1 MDKYDYREQAGME
14 ESGTEGL
21 QDDECNLQDKRMQ
34 ENQILSGDDILS
46 RWKLRSDKTV
56 HRCEDIDHIADAPE
70 CGRADCY
77 NCIDGSCV
85 ALNDND
91 FGHRECPFFI
101 RTEQAIKNQRA
112 SLERLIDEGRED
124 LLKKYGAQL
133 AALDIVELG
142 DTELEQMFASLRAV
156 ERELMEKGGG
166 KGSAFDEMTDEEIQ
180 SHDPE
185 ENSTLLKKQTD
196 AFFGGRSKG
205 HGLKGVGLKG
215 CGLEGRALKGCGPE
229 MRGLKGRGAKEVG
242 SDG

>member
-1 MDKYDYREQAGME
+1 MDKYDYREQTGME

-21 QDDECNLQDKRMQ
+21 QDDECNIRKL

-56 HRCEDIDHIADAPE
+56 HRREDIDSIADAPE

-101 RTEQAIKNQRA
+101 RTEQALKNQKA

-142 DTELEQMFASLRAV
+142 DTELEQMFAGLRAV
-156 ERELMEKGGG
+156 ERELREKGRS
-166 KGSAFDEMTDEEIQ
+166 KGSAFDEMTDEEIEF
-180 SHDPE
+180 HDPE
-185 ENSTLLKKQTD
+185 ENSTLLKKQTN
-196 AFFGGRSKG
+196 AFFGG
-205 HGLKGVGLKG
+205 VLKG
-215 CGLEGRALKGCGPE
+215 CGSKGVGLEGRA
-229 MRGLKGRGAKEVG
+229 LKGRGAKEVG